1 MNELSDTLPS
11 MDQIIERAISL
22 LRRDG
27 RASYS
32 EIARQLGT
40 SRVNIASRLGPSL
53 ESGSVRVI
61 AAVHPRLLGLN
72 VLAHA
77 SIRVSGPLDPVI
89 EAVANL
95 TTPVFV
101 SETAGQY
108 QLVCE
113 LHARDLHELQV
124 DLRQLRSAPGVL
136 EADVILYE
144 RMLSS
149 FFLGEEPAQFE
160 HGFDEHDLRII
171 DLLQV
176 DGRMSYSDIAEE
188 VGLSISAARAR
199 VTRLL
204 ETGAMQI
211 GVVRGRNA
219 ASSELVFGFGFKLTG
234 DEHALLTLLSKDP
247 GLEFLARTVGRF
259 SVVATLAFPSLSDF
273 NDLLARLRE
282 VESVHTVE
290 PWLHAAIRLERYHH
304 GAHGLA
310 AANGDW

>member
-1 MNELSDTLPS
+1 

-22 LRRDG
+22 LRRNG

-40 SRVNIASRLGPSL
+40 TRANIANRMGPLL

-61 AAVHPRLLGLN
+61 AAVHPRLLGLD

-77 SIRVSGPLDPVI
+77 SIRVSGRLEPVLECI
-89 EAVANL
+89 GSL

-113 LHARDLHELQV
+113 LHARDMHELQV
-124 DLRQLRSAPGVL
+124 DLRELRSAPGVL

-171 DLLQV
+171 DLLQA
-176 DGRMSYSDIAEE
+176 DGRMSYSDIADE

-204 ETGAMQI
+204 ESGAMQI
-211 GVVRGRNA
+211 GVVRGRNT
-219 ASSELVFGFGFKLTG
+219 ASSELVFGLGFRLRG
-234 DEHALLTLLSKDP
+234 DDDAVLDLLSKDP

-259 SVVATLAFPSLSDF
+259 SVVATLAFPSLTDF
-273 NDLLARLRE
+273 NHLVARLRE
-282 VESVHTVE
+282 LDTVHTIE

-310 AANGDW
+310 AAHGDW